1 MLTLVV
7 AATVTYLLTPVARRI
22 ALRWGAMTAV
32 RDRDVHAIP
41 TPRLGGIA
49 MLAGFA
55 AGLLVA
61 TQMPFLGPR
70 LSDGRQ
76 TVALLSGAVLI
87 CALGVADDKWELD
100 ALTKLAGQVL
110 AAGVMV
116 LGGVQMLYLPI
127 GSLGGSDDDF
137 PKTFVLGPVEGAV
150 LTIALVVITVNAVN
164 FVDGLDGL
172 AAGIVAIAAAAFFI
186 FSYILTVNGS
196 LVRATTSGVVA
207 AALVGVC
214 VGFLP
219 HNFSPARVFMGDS
232 GSMLLGLLLGS
243 STFTL
248 TGNVGPYSVTTDLTP
263 TLLPLA
269 LPLAAMALPFLD
281 VMLAIVRRTA
291 AGRSPF
297 APDKQHLHHL
307 LLERGHSHA
316 RAVLVMYL
324 WSAVISFGATA
335 WAFLSFQGFAVSL
348 TAVVVVA
355 LVVTMNIPRLR
366 RGEGTFTG
374 LRRGV
379 RR

>member
-232 GSMLLGLLLGS
+232 GSMLLGLLLA
-243 STFTL
+243 STTITL
-248 TGNVGPYSVTTDLTP
+248 TGNVGPNSVSTDLTP

-297 APDKQHLHHL
+297 APDKQHLHHR

-348 TAVVVVA
+348 TAVVVGA
-355 LVVTMNIPRLR
+355 RVVTMNIPRLR